1 MERQVEGYC
10 VIKHIF
16 HIRHVGHVPFVERLV
31 EAPSLPIVSPKY
43 FPVRG
48 RVGGVVGVEE
58 TWAVASWVVGATVGQ
73 LFRGAAAAT
82 VAPSSVLAAPS
93 SLSSR
98 IRPEGEL
105 EARNGSNFFSR
116 PVKPVSKHANL
127 SKDSHWLCATT
138 PDHHCKQTARST
150 IIFEELRTAETRAT
164 IHAASS
170 ALPIL
175 RDTISAAGLL
185 LQPPHSWK
193 PVHESSRASHRTS
206 PTRLLHT

>member
-1 MERQVEGYC
+1 M
-10 VIKHIF
+10 
-16 HIRHVGHVPFVERLV
+16 
-31 EAPSLPIVSPKY
+31 SPKY

-105 EARNGSNFFSR
+105 EAQDGSNFSR
-116 PVKPVSKHANL
+116 PVKPVSRHANL
-127 SKDSHWLCATT
+127 SKASHWLCAAT
-138 PDHHCKQTARST
+138 PDHHCKQTARNIS
-150 IIFEELRTAETRAT
+150 IFVVFTLRK
-164 IHAASS
+164 S
-170 ALPIL
+170 ALL
-175 RDTISAAGLL
+175 
-185 LQPPHSWK
+185 
-193 PVHESSRASHRTS
+193 
-206 PTRLLHT
+206 